1 MLRNTWRALDLEMN
15 AVLTETSAVQNHNTL
30 YQLGQPGSINAVHL
44 EEPLSA
50 YEMMSAL
57 LVPMF
62 AARSAEEAIYGPK
75 GVTLS
80 TSKEVNHIFSC
91 GVAKLCQRI
100 MIEKN

>member
-1 MLRNTWRALDLEMN
+1 
-15 AVLTETSAVQNHNTL
+15 VQNHNTL
-30 YQLGQPGSINAVHL
+30 YQLGQPGRVNAVVL

-62 AARSAEEAIYGPK
+62 AARAAEEAFYGPK

-80 TSKEVNHIFSC
+80 TSKEVHNLFLYSPPILLFVCNFSFSSH
-91 GVAKLCQRI
+91 VFLSLSI
-100 MIEKN
+100 L